1 MDREAV
7 HHCYYFNSH
16 ANQTIHGK
24 TTTLLFQKSVITDMK
39 QQMYIAKSL
48 LEIMSEFSIKGI
60 NIHYQGSRFIVAFDV
75 QTRYIKTMT
84 L

>member
-1 MDREAV
+1 M
-7 HHCYYFNSH
+7 
-16 ANQTIHGK
+16 GK
-24 TTTLLFQKSVITDMK
+24 QRHFSSKKSVIKGMK